1 MRSLNIH
8 IPEINDTGWW
18 YRFSPKGV
26 TLFTLNGFWIVL
38 ERFEVS
44 LKLSFV
50 VEAAW
55 DKQLKMTW
63 RELLLH
69 HTWLV
74 VCIIALVKWPLNNFS
89 CLVQKSLPAKHPVTS
104 LSFLTTLIS
113 WIKWICM
120 SIRYWLREK
129 LTTLMSQ
136 DGHYPPP
143 NVALTKIWNNAKL
156 RKHKITFALKH
167 TLQQVT

>member
-89 CLVQKSLPAKHPVTS
+89 CLVQKSLPAKHLVTS
-104 LSFLTTLIS
+104 LSFLQPLFLVSNQFACLSDIVS
-113 WIKWICM
+113 GW
-120 SIRYWLREK
+120 
-129 LTTLMSQ
+129 
-136 DGHYPPP
+136 
-143 NVALTKIWNNAKL
+143 ALPTSKCCTHRNNAKL